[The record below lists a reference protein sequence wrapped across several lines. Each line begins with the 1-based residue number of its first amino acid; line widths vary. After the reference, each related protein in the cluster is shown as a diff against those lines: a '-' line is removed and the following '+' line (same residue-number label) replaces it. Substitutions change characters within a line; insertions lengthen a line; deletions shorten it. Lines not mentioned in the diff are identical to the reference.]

1 MKINNPF
8 TTSGYVSPEYFCNR
22 ESESGNI
29 IEAIK
34 SNRNLTLTSLR
45 RMGKTAL
52 LRHVEYRLPD
62 KEFEFLYLDLLPTQS
77 SAEFLNILG
86 SALINVKN
94 KQGSFIDKLLKSL
107 SVLRPVI
114 SYDSLTGQPAIS
126 LTVDN
131 TNEAYNGM
139 RQIFEL
145 IGGIKKRIVIVLDEF
160 QQINNYGENN
170 LEALFRSIVQQY
182 PAISFIFSGSNKH
195 MLETMFTSPVRPFF
209 GSADLMNLGTI
220 SASDYS
226 LFIKSHFS
234 RGGMQI
240 EQSHIDDI
248 LNWCR
253 YHTFYVQYFC
263 NRLYGTAVN
272 AITPELIKK
281 IKIDILESYSPSFNT
296 YAKLLTKPQYD
307 LLKAIAIENAVA
319 QPHSGEFI
327 EKHKLKISSTVKTS
341 LDALASKEMIVY
353 DNNAWQVYDVF
364 LMRWLEYRNSK

>member
-8 TTSGYVSPEYFCNR
+8 TTSGYVSPEYFCDR

-52 LRHVEYRLPD
+52 LRHVEFRLPS

-86 SALINVKN
+86 SALLNVKY

-209 GSADLMNLGTI
+209 GSADLMNLGSI

-240 EQSHIDDI
+240 EQSDIDDI

-263 NRLYGTAVN
+263 NRLYGTSVN
-272 AITPELIKK
+272 VITQELIKK
-281 IKIDILESYSPSFNT
+281 IKIDVLESYTPSFNT

-307 LLKAIAIENAVA
+307 LLKAIAIENGVS

-364 LMRWLEYRNSK
+364 LMRWLEYRSGK